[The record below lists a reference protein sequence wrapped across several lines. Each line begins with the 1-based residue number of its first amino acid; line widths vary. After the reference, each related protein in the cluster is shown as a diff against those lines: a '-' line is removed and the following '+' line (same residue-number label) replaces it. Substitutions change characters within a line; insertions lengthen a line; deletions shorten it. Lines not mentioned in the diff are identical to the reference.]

1 VLCLFNVYVPIK
13 VPIYVP
19 VKVPIYV
26 PVKVPIYI
34 PIKVS
39 VYVLIKVPVYVPI
52 YISVYVIIRVCVYI
66 YYFVCSLNIR
76 VVIPKLG
83 LLIFYFYFV
92 GFAGL
97 VRVKQSICSTCCL
110 TSFTCC

>member
-1 VLCLFNVYVPIK
+1 MLCLFNVYVPIK

-52 YISVYVIIRVCVYI
+52 YISVYVFICVCVYI
-66 YYFVCSLNIR
+66 YCFVCSLNIR

-83 LLIFYFYFV
+83 LLILYFYFV
-92 GFAGL
+92 GFASL
-97 VRVKQSICSTCCL
+97 IRVKQSIRSTCCL
-110 TSFTCC
+110 AGFARC

>member
-1 VLCLFNVYVPIK
+1 VLCLFDVYVPVEVPVYVPVEVPVYVPIK

-19 VKVPIYV
+19 VE
-26 PVKVPIYI
+26 
-34 PIKVS
+34 
-39 VYVLIKVPVYVPI
+39 VPVYVPI
-52 YISVYVIIRVCVYI
+52 YVSVYVFVCVCVYI

-97 VRVKQSICSTCCL
+97 VRVKRSICSTCCL
-110 TSFTCC
+110 TGFACC